1 MTREEA
7 ISRLLSSNR
16 IEETQINKVQ
26 SYSELYNH
34 DRDAVA
40 EAFSEAGWNSAADA
54 IYEHDIED
62 SFNFGFVAFEDSD
75 ADDLQPRMDKALEDR
90 VISLMLRCSDK
101 EVSAYLLDGALSYPD
116 SNTFRSLWLSW
127 CEAWADYNPDT
138 DGDKVGDDL
147 IEKYSKQ
154 FIALRKELR

>member
-16 IEETQINKVQ
+16 IEETQTNQVQ
-26 SYSELYNH
+26 SYSDLYNH

-40 EAFSEAGWNSAADA
+40 EVLSGNGWNSAADA
-54 IYEHDIED
+54 ISESDIED
-62 SFNFGFVAFEDSD
+62 SFDIGFIAFEDSD
-75 ADDLQPRMDKALEDR
+75 AEDLQARMDKALEDR
-90 VISLMLRCSDK
+90 VISLMLRCDDK
-101 EVSAYLLDGALSYPD
+101 ELSPYLLEGALSYPD

-138 DGDKVGDDL
+138 DGDKAGDDL
-147 IEKYSKQ
+147 IEKYCRQ
-154 FIALRKELR
+154 FIALRKSL